1 MIHLAGPELEAV
13 DEVRQPES
21 SILIVDDD
29 EDQVSLLEYR
39 LQRLG
44 FDTIYARAGNEAV
57 ESAKTKHPD
66 LILLD
71 VRLPDIDGLRVC
83 QTITD
88 SPDTCDIPVIIISAV
103 DSPDILRASRAAGCQ
118 FYVRKPYDPNVLF
131 ALIRQTLYEDRFGS

>member
-1 MIHLAGPELEAV
+1 MIHLAGPELDPFEKLTKP
-13 DEVRQPES
+13 DT

-44 FDTIYARAGNEAV
+44 FDTIYARSGSEAV
-57 ESAKTKHPD
+57 ESAQAKHPD

-83 QTITD
+83 QRITD
-88 SPDTCDIPVIIISAV
+88 APETCDIPVIIISGV

-118 FYVRKPYDPNVLF
+118 FYVRKPCDPNVLF
-131 ALIRQTLYEDRFGS
+131 ALIRQTLFNDSL